1 MNMKKDQKIEPLITS
16 REEAEEIGGYGFFEV
31 KLALGSSWWIIGPS
45 GRNMG
50 FVLSVQRGVER
61 CEDHRVR
68 NLSE

>member
-1 MNMKKDQKIEPLITS
+1 MKQKTKPLITS
-16 REEAEEIGGYGFFEV
+16 RETAEEIGGYGFHEV

-50 FVLSVQRGVER
+50 FVPTIQRGVER

-68 NLSE
+68 NLGE